1 MSQKRDSPFLKVGVV
16 EETKTGKMMRL
27 RIYRNPQRVFEAKY
41 YVYTLDVKAF
51 LEGRRK
57 NISIYMIVS

>member
-1 MSQKRDSPFLKVGVV
+1 MVGIV
-16 EETKTGKMMRL
+16 EETKTGKMMRF
-27 RIYRNPQRVFEAKY
+27 RIYRNPERVFESKY

-57 NISIYMIVS
+57 NVPIYMIVRG